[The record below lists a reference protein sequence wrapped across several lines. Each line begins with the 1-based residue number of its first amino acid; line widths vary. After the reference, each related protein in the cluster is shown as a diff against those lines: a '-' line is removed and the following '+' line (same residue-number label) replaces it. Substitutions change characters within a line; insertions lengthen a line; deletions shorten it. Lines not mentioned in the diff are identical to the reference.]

1 MSAETRSGSPVEP
14 TRPADVLQGPES
26 QGESREGADLSAR
39 GGGRPG
45 RGGRSAG
52 GARSGGL
59 LSDLRAVRAILP
71 LLDVSRRRALVAVA
85 WGSLTLSAAVG
96 LAAVS
101 AWLIARASQMPH
113 VLDLTVAVVTVR
125 ALGISRGLFRY
136 LDRLASHDVALR
148 GVATL
153 RERLYRTLAVGR
165 PEATLGLRRGDLLSR
180 IGADADAV
188 GDVVVRGLLPAA
200 VAAVVSTGSVIL
212 VGAFSP
218 AIGAVLAL
226 TLLIAGVLGPV
237 LAARAA
243 RVAEVDAMEHR
254 RDVSVATTTILDGA
268 TELRVQGG
276 MPRARTAL
284 AEAESGLRGARDR
297 AAGPAALAHGIG
309 VLTSGIATVAA
320 LVIGIPAMTAG
331 TLTPVELAV
340 VVLTPMAAFEATAA
354 LPAAAVQ
361 VTRSASAARRIRALL
376 HAAGPERCP
385 ESSPRV
391 RSKRQNAATHD
402 AKVLARGLACGWP
415 GHTVVS
421 GIDLQ
426 LEPGRAVVLLGPSG
440 SGKTTTAL
448 TLAGLIEPIGG
459 KLEIRGGRTP
469 TDAVS
474 FTPEDAHLFSTT
486 VLENLRVARGDVDV
500 EEAHRVLERVGL
512 NGLVAALPEG
522 LDTLVSAET
531 LSGGERRR
539 LLLAR
544 ALCSPAPLLIL
555 DEPTEHLDA
564 DTALA
569 LQQDILTLGRER
581 GILLITHDERGIDA
595 ADEVLRLDESAR
607 LDR

>member
-1 MSAETRSGSPVEP
+1 M
-14 TRPADVLQGPES
+14 
-26 QGESREGADLSAR
+26 
-39 GGGRPG
+39 
-45 RGGRSAG
+45 
-52 GARSGGL
+52 
-59 LSDLRAVRAILP
+59 RAVRAILP
-71 LLDVSRRRALVAVA
+71 LLNVSRRRALVAVA

-148 GVATL
+148 GVAAL
-153 RERLYRTLAVGR
+153 RERLYRTLAGGR

-180 IGADADAV
+180 IGADADTL

-243 RVAEVDAMEHR
+243 RLAEVDGMVHR
-254 RDVSVATTTILDGA
+254 LDVSVATSTILDGA

-276 MPRARTAL
+276 MPRARAAL

-297 AAGPAALAHGIG
+297 AAVPAALAHGIG
-309 VLTSGIATVAA
+309 LLTSGIATVAA
-320 LVIGIPAMTAG
+320 LMIGIPAMTAG

-361 VTRSASAARRIRALL
+361 LTRSASSARRILALL
-376 HAAGPERCP
+376 HAAGPARCP

-391 RSKRQNAATHD
+391 RSERQNEATQD
-402 AKVLARGLACGWP
+402 PKVIARGLACGWP
-415 GHTVVS
+415 GRTVVG

-448 TLAGLIEPIGG
+448 TLAGLIDPIGG
-459 KLEIRGGRTP
+459 ELEIRGGSTP
-469 TDAVS
+469 TDVVT

-486 VLENLRVARGDVDV
+486 VLENLRVARGDVSAA
-500 EEAHRVLERVGL
+500 EAHRMLERVGL
-512 NGLVAALPEG
+512 NDLVAALPEG
-522 LDTLVSAET
+522 LNTLVSAET

-564 DTALA
+564 DTALT

-581 GILLITHDERGIDA
+581 GVLLITHDERGIDA
-595 ADEVLRLDESAR
+595 ADEVLRLDASAR